1 MIDNIFSQY
10 QLPGETQRSLSASFR
25 TARECRRHSRREA
38 SVRSGVPEGT
48 IRRFEDT
55 GDISLRQLLML
66 CDVYGSLVTAGSIFP
81 KPEPQSMD
89 ELIAMSRSEWIR

>member
-10 QLPGETQRSLSASFR
+10 QLPGEVQRSLAASFR
-25 TARECRRHSRREA
+25 AVREFRKHSRREA

-48 IRRFEDT
+48 IRHFEDT
-55 GDISLRQLLML
+55 GNISLRQLLML
-66 CDVYGSLVTAGSIFP
+66 CDVYGSLVTAGSMFP

-89 ELIAMSRSEWIR
+89 ELIAMSHSE